1 MELEAHLDHKRRE
14 MLRHEDVI
22 GKYGDSVQE
31 LEIQFEVKDQE
42 MQHLRESNQQLQ
54 LSLER
59 ERIISKDA
67 QTLKLALDEEMQRR
81 KIRDRECEQLRVEFQ
96 SLQQLKAQ
104 EFEHYKR
111 TIDELRAQA
120 EESLRKMLLKEE
132 DIRNLNKDEMDQR
145 ERAGHAQAEVEAL
158 KLVVSELE

>member
-1 MELEAHLDHKRRE
+1 MQ
-14 MLRHEDVI
+14 RHEDVI

-42 MQHLRESNQQLQ
+42 MQHLRDSNQQLQ
-54 LSLER
+54 QSLER

-67 QTLKLALDEEMQRR
+67 HTLKMALDEEMQRR
-81 KIRDRECEQLRVEFQ
+81 KIKDRECEQLRVEFQ

-111 TIDELRAQA
+111 TIDEIRVQA
-120 EESLRKMLLKEE
+120 EENMRKMLQKDE
-132 DIRNLNKDEMDQR
+132 DIRNLNKDVMDQR
-145 ERAGHAQAEVEAL
+145 ERAAHA
-158 KLVVSELE
+158 